1 VRRFRAEKTNQRVI
15 PGIEHAPSD
24 MTATVA
30 GNITVA
36 QLQERLAENGQWL
49 SLDPPAPERLTVAE
63 ALARDTS
70 GPRRFGYGTIRD
82 YAIGLK
88 VVLADGRRISSG
100 GKVVKN
106 VAGYDLLKL
115 FIGARHTLG
124 NIEEATFKL
133 RPLPECEQF
142 VQKSCASL
150 SEAGAL
156 FETIME
162 SPLAPVVLDLRPPS
176 ILVLGFAGTQE
187 DVDWQLFHARGLG
200 VFEPANLDY
209 EKSFWNAEAQKIS
222 VLPSRIIQTV
232 AALGTVPFVA
242 RAGNGVI
249 YCRGAKELPKTECPA
264 HLMRR
269 VKAAFDPRGLLPDL
283 PI

>member
-1 VRRFRAEKTNQRVI
+1 VRRFRAEKTNQRVMH
-15 PGIEHAPSD
+15 GIEHAPSD
-24 MTATVA
+24 MTASVA

-36 QLQERLAENGQWL
+36 QLQSRLAENGQWL
-49 SLDPPAPERLTVAE
+49 ALDPPAPELLTVAE

-88 VVLADGRRISSG
+88 VVLADGRLISSG

-115 FIGARHTLG
+115 FIGARHSLG
-124 NIEEATFKL
+124 NIVEATFKL
-133 RPLPECEQF
+133 RPLPECEEF
-142 VQKSCASL
+142 VQKTCASL
-150 SEAGAL
+150 TEAGVL
-156 FETIME
+156 LETIMD
-162 SPLAPVVLDLRPPS
+162 SPLTPVVLDLRPPS
-176 ILVLGFAGTQE
+176 ILVLGFAGTRE
-187 DVDWQLFHARGLG
+187 DVDWQLSRARDLGLS
-200 VFEPANLDY
+200 EPANLDY
-209 EKSFWNAEAQKIS
+209 EKIFWHAEAQKIS
-222 VLPSRIIQTV
+222 VLPSRIIETM
-232 AALGTVPFVA
+232 ASLGPIPFVA

-249 YCRGAKELPKTECPA
+249 YCRGAKALPKSEWPV

-269 VKAAFDPRGLLPDL
+269 VKAAFDPRGLLPDW

>member
-1 VRRFRAEKTNQRVI
+1 ME
-15 PGIEHAPSD
+15 GIEHTPAD

-36 QLQERLAENGQWL
+36 QLQARLAENGQWL
-49 SLDPPAPERLTVAE
+49 SLDPPAPESLTVAE
-63 ALARDTS
+63 ALARDAS

-88 VVLADGRRISSG
+88 AVLADGRLISSG

-115 FIGARHTLG
+115 FIGARHSLG
-124 NIEEATFKL
+124 NIVEATFKL
-133 RPLPECEQF
+133 RPLPECEEF
-142 VQKSCASL
+142 LQKPCASL
-150 SEAGAL
+150 SESAAL
-156 FETIME
+156 LDTIMQ
-162 SPLAPVVLDLRPPS
+162 SPLTPMVLDLRPPAV
-176 ILVLGFAGTQE
+176 LVLGFAGTRA
-187 DVDWQLFHARGLG
+187 DVDWQLSRAHGLG
-200 VFEPANLDY
+200 FSESANLDY

-222 VLPSRIIQTV
+222 VLPSRIIETI
-232 AALGTVPFVA
+232 AALGAVPFVA

-249 YCRGAKELPKTECPA
+249 YCRGAKELPKTEWPV
-264 HLMRR
+264 HLMRQ
-269 VKAAFDPRGLLPDL
+269 VKSAFDPRGLLPDM